1 MTPSL
6 FNALTAPVYK
16 ESWQLLH
23 SSWGCRRLYV
33 PLHCDAWRHGW
44 SWLLAFY
51 VPKPSTK
58 VSMNP
63 DIYLHSNTVYASRI
77 NTVILFFS
85 VWRYLGDL
93 VNIFSCLWA
102 QHEGTWKQVINC
114 SLRESQ
120 IFFLT
125 LIVKIPLLMSVSEC
139 VFSLPSAEDV
149 DTASEM
155 LWGMM

>member
-1 MTPSL
+1 MFWQPPSTRNHDNFYTAAEGAEGFMFL
-6 FNALTAPVYK
+6 FTVMLEDMAGSGFWHFMDGL
-16 ESWQLLH
+16 
-23 SSWGCRRLYV
+23 
-33 PLHCDAWRHGW
+33 
-44 SWLLAFY
+44 
-51 VPKPSTK
+51 STK

-63 DIYLHSNTVYASRI
+63 DIYLHNNTVYASRI

-125 LIVKIPLLMSVSEC
+125 LIVKIALMMSVSEC
-139 VFSLPSAEDV
+139 VFSLLSAEDV
-149 DTASEM
+149 DTASVM
-155 LWGMM
+155 LWKMM